1 MAILRF
7 DQVNFAYPDTDRR
20 ALDQVSFS
28 LEEGEYL
35 VVCGESGC
43 GKTTL
48 LRHAKPEL
56 MPEGA
61 REGGIYY
68 RDKLMQEL
76 PPEQTAMKIGF
87 VQQNPENQIVTDY
100 VWHELAFGLE
110 NMALPTSVIRRRVGE
125 MASFFGMERWFRR
138 KTSELSGGQKQ
149 MLNLASIMVMGPE
162 LLILDEPTSMLDP
175 LAARNLLEMVQRI
188 NRELGV
194 AVLLTEHRLEE
205 VFQGADR
212 VLLMQDGRVLAEDTP
227 GALSKALQKDP
238 SVSRIYFG
246 LPAAVRIFGEL
257 QREGSYPAE
266 KNLPLSVREARRELG
281 LLLDEQDAKRE
292 PASLLNEQRAGKK
305 PAALPEQDENCRQ
318 KTGQAERCP
327 VSESPEKPGKQLQL
341 KAPDKPGTSAQGKG
355 KREVVLTGQELWFRY
370 GEKEPDVL
378 RGLDIELRKGEVLA
392 LLGGNGSGKSTLL
405 KLLAGIQKPLRGK
418 VKTGKG
424 LGLAML
430 PQSPQALFTR
440 DTLWEEFLEHAGGRK
455 RRISLEEEEQAARR
469 ARQMAEQLELQDK
482 LGKHPFDLSG
492 GELQRA
498 AIGLLLLHE
507 ADILLMDEPTKGL
520 DAYLKRELAGFL
532 RKLSDRG
539 ISILLVT
546 HDLEYAASYTD
557 RCAMLFDGRI
567 LSEDEPHAFFYGNRF
582 YTTTA
587 GLIAGERIAG
597 AITCE
602 EVIDACRTRRQ

>member
-125 MASFFGMERWFRR
+125 MAAFFGMERWFRR

-281 LLLDEQDAKRE
+281 LLLDEQDAGRE
-292 PASLLNEQRAGKK
+292 PASL
-305 PAALPEQDENCRQ
+305 
-318 KTGQAERCP
+318 
-327 VSESPEKPGKQLQL
+327 LQL
-341 KAPDKPGTSAQGKG
+341 KAPDKSGTSAQGKG